1 MRTISFNDNDSA
13 VYDVQCRL
21 RALGYEL
28 ETDSFFG
35 EKTRAAVQEFRKS
48 QNLPE
53 ADTVDETTWNALV
66 DATFTLGD
74 RILYL
79 RMPYFHGQDV
89 FILQDIL
96 NVLGFITDEK
106 DGIFGAHTEK
116 ALREFQASA
125 GIIDDGIAGASTFD
139 AIERLRHAWEDKQAA
154 EELLDEQN
162 HAGLARAFEALQNME
177 ACFYGLDV
185 PGRTVA
191 ARIANLA
198 QATSETARVT
208 CADELGGIP
217 HQTMLLVG
225 LVTSNA
231 ATNAVNDAA
240 SITFSTDFAFTKRLS
255 TALKAI
261 ETEKSSRRLVIEIP
275 QFSLENGAGVPN
287 IGVPKQSAASES
299 AQGTKNTNTKSA
311 STKSISTEGAT
322 AEKGKNAASQ
332 DEISQEQWYQ
342 HLAVLLLDAFC
353 AVFSQ

>member
-28 ETDSFFG
+28 QADSFFG
-35 EKTRAAVQEFRKS
+35 QKTREAVRAFRKK
-48 QNLPE
+48 QGLPA
-53 ADTVDETTWNALV
+53 ADTVDEATWNALV

-89 FILQDIL
+89 FALQDIL

-116 ALREFQASA
+116 ALREFQAST

-154 EELLDEQN
+154 NELADEQN
-162 HAGLARAFEALQNME
+162 HAGFARAFEALQKME
-177 ACFYGLDV
+177 ACFYGLDTS
-185 PGRTVA
+185 GRTVA
-191 ARIANLA
+191 VRIANLA
-198 QATSETARVT
+198 RATSETARVT

-217 HQTMLLVG
+217 HQTMLLIG
-225 LVTSNA
+225 LSTTKKDADKTKSPANAKTFTSSGSDSA
-231 ATNAVNDAA
+231 ANIV
-240 SITFSTDFAFTKRLS
+240 FSPDFAFTKRLS

-261 ETEKSSRRLVIEIP
+261 GSGKNSCLDKNSSSDKNSRRLIIEIP
-275 QFSLENGAGVPN
+275 DF
-287 IGVPKQSAASES
+287 PKDLD
-299 AQGTKNTNTKSA
+299 K
-311 STKSISTEGAT
+311 
-322 AEKGKNAASQ
+322 
-332 DEISQEQWYQ
+332 DEISQDQWHQ

-353 AVFSQ
+353 LVFSK

>member
-1 MRTISFNDNDSA
+1 M
-13 VYDVQCRL
+13 
-21 RALGYEL
+21 
-28 ETDSFFG
+28 
-35 EKTRAAVQEFRKS
+35 QEFRKS
-48 QNLPE
+48 QNLPK

-154 EELLDEQN
+154 EELSDEQN

-191 ARIANLA
+191 TRVANLA
-198 QATSETARVT
+198 RATSETARVT

-217 HQTMLLVG
+217 HQTILLVG

-231 ATNAVNDAA
+231 VTSDAV
-240 SITFSTDFAFTKRLS
+240 SVTFSTDFAFTKRLS
-255 TALKAI
+255 TALKTI
-261 ETEKSSRRLVIEIP
+261 EGNKNSRRLIIEIP
-275 QFSLENGAGVPN
+275 QFSLESGT
-287 IGVPKQSAASES
+287 GVPKQDVSSIES
-299 AQGTKNTNTKSA
+299 ANAEKDKNTVN
-311 STKSISTEGAT
+311 
-322 AEKGKNAASQ
+322 Q
-332 DEISQEQWYQ
+332 DEIIRDQWYQ